1 MDPESLYEKDFY
13 AWTQQQAQF
22 LRERAWEK
30 LDLPHLIEEMES
42 LGRQQ
47 RQELRNRLGVLVGH
61 LLKWEYQPQARSVSW
76 LLTLQ
81 VQRQEVLDLLEENP
95 SLRPY
100 LPEAISKS
108 YLRALQLALEETKL
122 PRKTFPKTCPYAPE
136 QILDSQFYP
145 GEPSRLLEEEG

>member
-1 MDPESLYEKDFY
+1 
-13 AWTQQQAQF
+13 
-22 LRERAWEK
+22 
-30 LDLPHLIEEMES
+30 
-42 LGRQQ
+42 
-47 RQELRNRLGVLVGH
+47 
-61 LLKWEYQPQARSVSW
+61 
-76 LLTLQ
+76 